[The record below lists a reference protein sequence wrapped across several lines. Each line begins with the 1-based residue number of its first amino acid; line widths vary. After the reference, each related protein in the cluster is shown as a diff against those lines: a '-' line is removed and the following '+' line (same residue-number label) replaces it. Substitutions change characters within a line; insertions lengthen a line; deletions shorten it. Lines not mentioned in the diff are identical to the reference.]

1 MSAVKILALLHE
13 TPRLSPTLIASKTG
27 IPVQYVRN
35 LLAVLL
41 ELKLVETPARG
52 LYLITSLGEY
62 VLQQITRVGGQRD
75 A

>member
-1 MSAVKILALLHE
+1 MSATKILTALLE
-13 TPRLSPTLIASKTG
+13 TPRLPPTLIASKTG
-27 IPVQYVRN
+27 IRVNYVRN

-52 LYLITSLGEY
+52 LYQITGLGEHVLHQITSMESER
-62 VLQQITRVGGQRD
+62 I

>member
-1 MSAVKILALLHE
+1 MSATRILMVLLE
-13 TPRLSPTLIASKTG
+13 TPRLNPTLIASKTG
-27 IPVQYVRN
+27 IRVNYVRN

-52 LYLITSLGEY
+52 LYQITSLGED
-62 VLQQITRVGGQRD
+62 VLRRTTPIEGEHV